1 MNIKK
6 GDYVKVIKKGSYWN
20 SVGEMDYLLNRIVKI
35 DTLNL
40 KSLIMM
46 CDNISH
52 YAWSFNLNDVIPST
66 EEEYKKQCKQ
76 DKIEELERELK
87 ELKS

>member
-1 MNIKK
+1 
-6 GDYVKVIKKGSYWN
+6 
-20 SVGEMDYLLNRIVKI
+20 MDYLLNRIVKI
-35 DTLNL
+35 DTLEL

-52 YAWSFNLNDVIPST
+52 HAWSFNLNDVIPST

-76 DKIEELERELK
+76 DRIEELEKELK
-87 ELKS
+87 ELNL